1 MTSLGPMTIGTPL
14 GPVEIYG
21 GPQGVR
27 AIRFARSRT
36 KGPEGGIAPGQA
48 DHEGQAVPDIGHA
61 GSAAPDEAFPVPVR
75 QAAAQLTEYFA
86 GRRREFDFP
95 LDLEGT
101 PFQLAVWR
109 CLCTIPFGE
118 TRSYAWVARAIGR
131 PMAFRAVGQAI
142 GNNPIPIVVPCHRV
156 IASDGSFGGYTG
168 GLDIKRFLLRL
179 EGVEAGT
186 R

>member
-61 GSAAPDEAFPVPVR
+61 GSAAPDEAAP
-75 QAAAQLTEYFA
+75 AARKPRAPAA
-86 GRRREFDFP
+86 G
-95 LDLEGT
+95 
-101 PFQLAVWR
+101 
-109 CLCTIPFGE
+109 
-118 TRSYAWVARAIGR
+118 S
-131 PMAFRAVGQAI
+131 
-142 GNNPIPIVVPCHRV
+142 
-156 IASDGSFGGYTG
+156 TG
-168 GLDIKRFLLRL
+168 LRL
-179 EGVEAGT
+179 
-186 R
+186 RRSRIRSR